1 MAKTFWKGAISF
13 GLVAIPVKMYTAT
26 RSVTPA
32 FHLLHKKCS
41 TRPRQVL
48 FCPLDMEYFGV
59 KETMR
64 GYEYARGQFVSLD
77 EGDFKKVPLKTL
89 HAIVIVR
96 FVPAEEIDPIY
107 YYGSH
112 YLEPEE
118 LGARPFSLLRQALE
132 KTRRVGVAKVTFQ
145 RREHLAILRP
155 AGDSLVLHTIHF
167 NDEILPRVEA
177 PVPEPASDEELEL
190 ANSLVMAMAGSFK
203 PEEYRDEY
211 RQALQ
216 KLIEAKV
223 KGEKIK
229 APSVPRVEI
238 TDLMSARRISVAKAK
253 KVRQKAAA
261 GATGE

>member
-1 MAKTFWKGAISF
+1 MAKAFWKGAISF

-48 FCPLDMEYFGV
+48 YCPLDEEYFSV
-59 KETMR
+59 KETLR
-64 GYEYARGQFVSLD
+64 GYEYASGQFVSLD
-77 EGDFKKVPLKTL
+77 EGDFRKVPLKTL
-89 HAIVIVR
+89 HAIDIVR

-118 LGARPFSLLRQALE
+118 LGARPFSLLRQALQ

-167 NDEILPRVEA
+167 NDEILP
-177 PVPEPASDEELEL
+177 PVKMPVAEPASDEELKM
-190 ANSLVMAMAGSFK
+190 ASSLVMAMAGNFK
-203 PEEYRDEY
+203 PEEYKDEY

-229 APSVPRVEI
+229 APSVPKVEI
-238 TDLMSARRISVAKAK
+238 SDLMSALRISVDKAK
-253 KVRQKAAA
+253 KARQKAAA
-261 GATGE
+261 GAVGE